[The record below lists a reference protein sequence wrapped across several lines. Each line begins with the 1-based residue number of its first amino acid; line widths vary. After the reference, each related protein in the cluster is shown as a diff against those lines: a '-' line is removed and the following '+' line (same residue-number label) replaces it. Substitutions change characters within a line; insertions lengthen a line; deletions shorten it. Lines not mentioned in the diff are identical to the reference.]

1 MKLVLTNAK
10 AAAVKVAAVVSADV
24 LMVVVGKVVAVA
36 SARVVMVATDSA
48 TTKAYILF
56 HNEIPATTGIFFM
69 LKI

>member
-1 MKLVLTNAK
+1 VARISP
-10 AAAVKVAAVVSADV
+10 AVARASR
-24 LMVVVGKVVAVA
+24 KVVAVA